1 MGNASTVCEFQAPE
15 LVEVAPDTYIS
26 SINPSL
32 CKGCGTCASL
42 CPSGAIISKHFTDTQ
57 VHAMIDAF
65 FGEEVKSMTP
75 TKKGEASANPRK
87 GSTAATNKK
96 VAGGKRK
103 PRTTGKTSTAAAKP
117 NASSKPVAKKTAAK
131 PAAEQA
137 AAKPPAAKTVAKE
150 KPAWEPQII
159 VFACNWCS
167 YAGADTAGV
176 SRIQHQ
182 PNFRMIRVM
191 CSGRIQPAFVLRA
204 FEKGADGVLVS
215 GCHFGDCHYI
225 FGNERAAEQFEKTKD
240 MVRLLGIEEGRLRLE
255 WISAAEGARFAQV
268 INEFTDQV
276 RDLGPIPF
284 SKSQPIEQT
293 EDVA

>member
-1 MGNASTVCEFQAPE
+1 
-15 LVEVAPDTYIS
+15 
-26 SINPSL
+26 
-32 CKGCGTCASL
+32 
-42 CPSGAIISKHFTDTQ
+42 
-57 VHAMIDAF
+57 
-65 FGEEVKSMTP
+65 MTP
-75 TKKGEASANPRK
+75 TTKGKTSATQRK
-87 GSTAATNKK
+87 GSSAATKK
-96 VAGGKRK
+96 KAAGGKRK
-103 PRTTGKTSTAAAKP
+103 PRTAGKTSTAAAKP
-117 NASSKPVAKKTAAK
+117 TAASKQVDKKTTAKPAAKKAAAKPAPKKTAAK
-131 PAAEQA
+131 A
-137 AAKPPAAKTVAKE
+137 

-225 FGNERAAEQFEKTKD
+225 FGNERAAEQFEKTKN
-240 MVRLLGIEEGRLRLE
+240 MVKLLGIEEGRLRLE

-284 SKSQPIEQT
+284 STSQPIEQT